1 MAGVQRVG
9 PCTEAWPGVF
19 ASLAGMITALARQ
32 LPDKEAQV
40 LEKARHLSEC
50 L

>member
-1 MAGVQRVG
+1 MG
-9 PCTEAWPGVF
+9 PCEEAWPDVF
-19 ASLAGMITALARQ
+19 AGLTGMIMALSHQ

-40 LEKARHLSEC
+40 LEKARNLSEC